1 MFHTMDNLKY
11 VFNYYYDHLKSSS
24 TGFRRRCSLIHG
36 FVFCD
41 HLKSIFQVAGEHV
54 VSFVVFVIDC
64 DYYRKM

>member
-41 HLKSIFQVAGEHV
+41 HFKKYFSGFGRTCSMICA
-54 VSFVVFVIDC
+54 FVIDC